1 MRAAILPCSPWQQ
14 VDLLFSGLPDAERVA
29 MRSALEAAAVPHW
42 CDSGILTDLI
52 EASGPAGSGQW
63 ARLKKLPIIESFPAR
78 GTDAENVHEA
88 SRLAI
93 RKRLAET
100 EPARFTLLS
109 RRSAR
114 VFELDMRPI
123 GRIEWIYHLL
133 VADPERGAVELEGLD
148 RAWSGTARHED
159 LAALSAVLTEL
170 DTSGILQGN
179 AQTRFRE

>member
-1 MRAAILPCSPWQQ
+1 LDSAEQLQIIRDAGGDPALLALAT

-133 VADPERGAVELEGLD
+133 VADPEREPSSWRGWTEPG
-148 RAWSGTARHED
+148 RAR
-159 LAALSAVLTEL
+159 LV
-170 DTSGILQGN
+170 
-179 AQTRFRE
+179 TRISRRSPRC